1 VFSLIRPANKEPGRV
16 YLAAP
21 VPGVSTIPHNGND
34 YGWGSGR
41 QIYAAAVGVVQ
52 FIRWSPTTKLD
63 NRSGG
68 YGNYIIVDHGN
79 GYATLYAHLPN
90 TLPLV
95 RVGQSVTAGELIA
108 WMGDSGNASGVHLHF
123 EVRFRGNIVDPN
135 PFIRTTST
143 ASSTT
148 SNTPIILKEEEDEM
162 SQEQIDSL
170 KADMASLR
178 STLTQEIRKLR
189 PVQLYTYGSGIVAV
203 GQGGSEWIVPS
214 QAYVDLLDHLGL
226 ASPQSVVISKEALG
240 FLKTISNEL
249 NPDPAVVKQVDAVLT
264 LSAESVAALAA
275 QIPERAVTVSAAQL
289 DAIVNA
295 AKSGAADG
303 VKALTFVTVAK

>member
-1 VFSLIRPANKEPGRV
+1 MLSLIRPANKEPGRR
-16 YLAAP
+16 YMDKA

-41 QIYAAAVGVVQ
+41 QIYAAAAGVVQ
-52 FIRWSPTTKLD
+52 FIRWAATTRAD

-68 YGNYIIVDHGN
+68 YGNYIIVDHGA

-108 WMGDSGNASGVHLHF
+108 WMGDTGNASGVHLHF
-123 EVRFRGNIVDPN
+123 EVRYRGSIVDPN
-135 PFIRTTST
+135 PFIRAATSS
-143 ASSTT
+143 AASTT
-148 SNTPIILKEEEDEM
+148 TPVVLIPEEEEM
-162 SQEQIDSL
+162 SQEQLDT
-170 KADMASLR
+170 LR
-178 STLTQEIRKLR
+178 KDLRDDLTQEIRKLR
-189 PVQLYTYGSGIVAV
+189 PVQLYTYGSGIIAV

-264 LSAESVAALAA
+264 LSPESVAALAA

-289 DAIVNA
+289 DEIVNA

-303 VKALTFVTVAK
+303 VKSLSFVTVAQ